1 MAQQQKKKTEKKSA
15 GTPAVKPVRKPFSGL
30 TSLDE
35 NKKKILRKVVGLV
48 LGAFAVFTFLAVFSY
63 LFTLSYFAAGRKWP
77 LTWPHAAV

>member
-35 NKKKILRKVVGLV
+35 DFPADLQEIWMTR
-48 LGAFAVFTFLAVFSY
+48 TRRRYSE
-63 LFTLSYFAAGRKWP
+63 R
-77 LTWPHAAV
+77 